1 MDADKAWHHHR
12 VQDDRRV
19 FLQPGDQRCR
29 PRSNAVFMSK
39 VALHYEVR
47 NDRYHGGRRMSNIML
62 PPADFCWFCR
72 YLAGYAPCAFVARN
86 DYVAAW
92 VNIRQYERGAL
103 LVAPIRHLPTVF
115 DLDADTLAAVYSEA
129 SRVGRAVV
137 EAFGAT
143 GLNIFQNNGEHAGQS
158 IPHHHVHVVPRYPTS
173 ERRRIFQQEE
183 FTPVQW
189 STQLETARIVRAAL
203 RDGG

>member
-1 MDADKAWHHHR
+1 MVR
-12 VQDDRRV
+12 
-19 FLQPGDQRCR
+19 QRM
-29 PRSNAVFMSK
+29 A
-39 VALHYEVR
+39 
-47 NDRYHGGRRMSNIML
+47 NITP

-72 YLAGYAPCAFVARN
+72 YLAGQAPCAFVARN

-137 EAFGAT
+137 EAFSAT
-143 GLNIFQNNGEHAGQS
+143 GLTIFQNNGEHAGQS

-173 ERRRIFQQEE
+173 ERHRIFQQEE

-203 RDGG
+203 RDGR

>member
-1 MDADKAWHHHR
+1 MPINKA
-12 VQDDRRV
+12 
-19 FLQPGDQRCR
+19 
-29 PRSNAVFMSK
+29 
-39 VALHYEVR
+39 R
-47 NDRYHGGRRMSNIML
+47 NDRYHGGRRMSNLTL
-62 PPADFCWFCR
+62 PPVDFCWFCR
-72 YLAGYAPCAFVARN
+72 YLAGHAPCAFVARN

-143 GLNIFQNNGEHAGQS
+143 GLNIFQNNGEHADSQS
-158 IPHHHVHVVPRYPTS
+158 RIITFTS
-173 ERRRIFQQEE
+173 FR
-183 FTPVQW
+183 
-189 STQLETARIVRAAL
+189 
-203 RDGG
+203 